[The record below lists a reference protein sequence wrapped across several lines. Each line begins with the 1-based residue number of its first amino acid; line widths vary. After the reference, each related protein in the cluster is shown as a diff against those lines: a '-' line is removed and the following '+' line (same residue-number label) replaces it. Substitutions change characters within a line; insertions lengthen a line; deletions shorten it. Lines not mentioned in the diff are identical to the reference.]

1 VTPHRFCCILHV
13 TAAQHCDEQMGSVAG
28 RHPRRAGAAAAF
40 RSQPWTGPSS
50 GEPTANLTSEDASYR
65 WPSGFQDK
73 LKGLAAAENCTPAQ
87 LALAWVLSRARH
99 IVPIP
104 GTSHRH
110 RLMLPPLNE
119 ATRYRFSEELLPLR
133 G

>member
-1 VTPHRFCCILHV
+1 MDSNFQFLVARLSTVMGDGPAVPRSERICCG
-13 TAAQHCDEQMGSVAG
+13 TEGSN
-28 RHPRRAGAAAAF
+28 P
-40 RSQPWTGPSS
+40 SPSS
-50 GEPTANLTSEDASYR
+50 GESTANLTSGGESYR